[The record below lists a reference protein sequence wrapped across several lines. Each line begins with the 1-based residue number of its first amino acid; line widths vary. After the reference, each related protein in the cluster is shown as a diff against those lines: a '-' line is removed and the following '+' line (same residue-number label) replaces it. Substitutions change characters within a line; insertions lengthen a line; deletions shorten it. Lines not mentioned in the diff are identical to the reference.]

1 MRAGTLCI
9 ILFNSY
15 KSSERQVL
23 SERLGICP
31 GLSRKWRSI
40 DWEPGLSGFSG
51 CALSSPAAI
60 PAVLCTAK
68 LQFPNC
74 IETRVSFRLNTPL
87 YMEPDA
93 SFQPYELPIPKRWLA
108 LLFPGQN
115 IISICFSAILL
126 TDMVLNFLLLD
137 TSPLRQSFRAGSI
150 PVEEERPRKGSISH
164 VMSCLAYS

>member
-1 MRAGTLCI
+1 M
-9 ILFNSY
+9 
-15 KSSERQVL
+15 L

-51 CALSSPAAI
+51 CPLSSPAAI

-108 LLFPGQN
+108 LLFPGWN

-126 TDMVLNFLLLD
+126 TEHGSKLSLPWHITFKTVLQGREHPRWRGKTKKGQHFSCNELLSLFLN
-137 TSPLRQSFRAGSI
+137 
-150 PVEEERPRKGSISH
+150 
-164 VMSCLAYS
+164 